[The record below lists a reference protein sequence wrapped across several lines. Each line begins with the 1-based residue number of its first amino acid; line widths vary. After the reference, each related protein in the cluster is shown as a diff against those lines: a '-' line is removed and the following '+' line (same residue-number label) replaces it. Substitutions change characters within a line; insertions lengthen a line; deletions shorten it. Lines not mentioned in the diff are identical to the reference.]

1 MKSKRVKRE
10 RAKSKRANSQPW
22 VGGFVDTAF
31 DKVSGNEEKM
41 KSQNISCGVSLEQ
54 ECGLCVY

>member
-1 MKSKRVKRE
+1 MKRE